1 MSVPSLTVPAA
12 GLPARLVVPLFA
24 GALGVSAFLLFAV
37 QPMFAKMV
45 LPVLG
50 GTPAV
55 WSVAMVFFQALLLA
69 GYLYAHWAT
78 RTLGLGAAAALH
90 LALMGVALVSMPVA
104 VAAGWGQPPANGEA
118 LWLLGLFTV
127 SVGLPF
133 FAVAGNAPLLQA
145 WFARSGHGAAAD
157 PYFLYAA
164 SNVGSFAALLAYP
177 FLIEPLLSLKDQSRL
192 WTGGFLVLA
201 AFVAACAAFVARTG
215 PAAAP
220 APEAGPAP
228 PVRTNLRWT
237 ALAFV
242 PSGLL
247 VATTAHLSTDIAAAP
262 LLWVV
267 PLALYLLTFILAFR
281 DRPIL
286 GPTALLRLQIWMT
299 ALAILDSTAIGLL
312 PLSLSVLL
320 AVLFV
325 GSLACHRALYATR
338 PAAGRLTDFYIC
350 LSLGGVLGGLF
361 CALLAPKLFAT
372 VIEYPLLL
380 ALALF
385 CHPRAAASFRRL
397 GARAA
402 VRMLAACAVGAAIAW
417 TALAVAP
424 MGAVR
429 LAILGAL
436 AAGAMLTWRRPAIAV
451 PVLASAAVAAS
462 LLGSP
467 AGTESLRSFFGVHK
481 LGFSGDGRFLTLSHG
496 TTLHG
501 AMRIRNDDGTPAT
514 GRPEPTTYYTFDGA
528 LGVGIRAVREAQGGR
543 LAAGVIGLGAGSLAC
558 HAAAG
563 ERWTFFEI
571 DPLVAKLARDRFR
584 FLGECAPDAA
594 VVLGDARLT
603 LAREAGG
610 FGLLV
615 IDAFS
620 SDAIPTHLLTREAI
634 GVYLAKLAPQGAVL
648 IHVSNRYLELRPILA
663 RTAAEHGLG
672 LWAWNDTDGE
682 PAELRFRTPS
692 IAVALARDPAHLGT
706 IASGGVWRRVE
717 PDPARRPWTD
727 DFSNVL
733 AAVADRYRR

>member
-1 MSVPSLTVPAA
+1 MSVPSPLIVP
-12 GLPARLVVPLFA
+12 GPALGRLVVPLFA
-24 GALGVSAFLLFAV
+24 GALGLSAFLLFAV

-69 GYLYAHWAT
+69 GYLYAHWTT
-78 RTLGLGAAAALH
+78 RTFGLGAAAALH
-90 LALMGVALVSMPVA
+90 LALMA
-104 VAAGWGQPPANGEA
+104 VAFLALPIAVASGWGQPPANGEA

-164 SNVGSFAALLAYP
+164 SNAGSFAALLAYP
-177 FLIEPLLSLKDQSRL
+177 FLLEPLLSLKDQSRL
-192 WTGGFLVLA
+192 WSVGFVALA
-201 AFVAACAAFVARTG
+201 ACVAACAATVARTG
-215 PAAAP
+215 RTAPPPAKA
-220 APEAGPAP
+220 EAAP
-228 PVRTNLRWT
+228 PVRTYLRWIG
-237 ALAFV
+237 LAFV

-281 DRPIL
+281 DRPFL
-286 GPTALLRLQIWMT
+286 DGRALLRLQIWTT

-320 AVLFV
+320 AVLFL

-338 PAAGRLTDFYIC
+338 PPAGRLTDFYIC

-361 CALLAPKLFAT
+361 CALVAPKIFST
-372 VIEYPLLL
+372 VLEYPLLL
-380 ALALF
+380 GLALF
-385 CHPRAAASFRRL
+385 CHPRVLAALRRPGVRRSLGFFAAAGVAAWAAATFAPSSGMRL
-397 GARAA
+397 C
-402 VRMLAACAVGAAIAW
+402 V
-417 TALAVAP
+417 
-424 MGAVR
+424 
-429 LAILGAL
+429 LGAL
-436 AAGAMLTWRRPAIAV
+436 AAAAMLTWRRPAIAV
-451 PVLASAAVAAS
+451 PALVTAAFAAT
-462 LLGSP
+462 LFATP
-467 AGTESLRSFFGVHK
+467 PGTESLRSFFGVHK
-481 LGFSGDGRFLTLSHG
+481 IGPSGDGRFLTLSHG
-496 TTLHG
+496 TTIHG
-501 AMRIRNDDGTPAT
+501 AMRVRNDDGSPAT

-528 LGVGIRAVREAQGGR
+528 LGVGIRAVREARGGR
-543 LAAGVIGLGAGSLAC
+543 LAGVGVVGLGAGSLAC

-571 DPLVAKLARDRFR
+571 DPLVAKLARERFR
-584 FLGECAPDAA
+584 FLGACAPDAA
-594 VVLGDARLT
+594 IVLGDARLT
-603 LAREAGG
+603 LAGEPGG
-610 FGLLV
+610 LSLLV
-615 IDAFS
+615 LDAFS

-634 GVYLAKLAPQGAVL
+634 GLYLARLAPDGAVL
-648 IHVSNRYLELRPILA
+648 MHISNRYLDLRGILA
-663 RTAAEHGLG
+663 RTAAEHGLS
-672 LWAWNDTDGE
+672 LWTWTDADGE
-682 PAELRFRTPS
+682 PQDLRFRTPS
-692 IAVALARDPAHLGT
+692 IVAALARDPAHLGA

-733 AAVADRYRR
+733 AAAFDRYRR